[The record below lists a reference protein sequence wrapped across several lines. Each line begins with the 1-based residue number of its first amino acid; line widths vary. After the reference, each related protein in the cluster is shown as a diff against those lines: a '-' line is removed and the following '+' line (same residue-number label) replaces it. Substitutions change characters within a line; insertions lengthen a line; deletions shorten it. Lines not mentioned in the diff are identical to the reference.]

1 MDASLHLL
9 RLRALLRLDD
19 GRGDLSPAVWLDC
32 AVCLHEHPGRAGH
45 AWRRGPADRTGRLI
59 PGRPRP
65 RRGPQ
70 SRVGTIAR
78 GTVPRAA
85 VPDEPDGTALDDPAR
100 AAVHAGAARRAPR
113 PRARAV
119 RHAAVRQIRTRN
131 LQSCGVDEISAGR
144 SVVEAGS
151 FGPGRSASGLGGSE
165 RPRPPRIDW

>member
-1 MDASLHLL
+1 MDAPLHLL
-9 RLRALLRLDD
+9 RLRALLSLED
-19 GRGDLSPAVWLDC
+19 GHGVLSTPVWLDC

-85 VPDEPDGTALDDPAR
+85 VPDEPDGAAVDDPAR
-100 AAVHAGAARRAPR
+100 AAVHAGPARRAPR

-119 RHAAVRQIRTRN
+119 RHAALRQIRTRD
-131 LQSCGVDEISAGR
+131 LPSGGADEISAGR
-144 SVVEAGS
+144 SGGEARVLR
-151 FGPGRSASGLGGSE
+151 PG
-165 RPRPPRIDW
+165 